1 MGRFKIHDTGEI
13 LYGKRKKERKKKR
26 KEKRKKEGK
35 KERKEKRKKEREK
48 ERKRHVPSPPPSL
61 FVNFLL
67 LVLRQCFCVLVFWNL
82 HCRLALDS

>member
-1 MGRFKIHDTGEI
+1 
-13 LYGKRKKERKKKR
+13 
-26 KEKRKKEGK
+26 
-35 KERKEKRKKEREK
+35 
-48 ERKRHVPSPPPSL
+48 VPSPPPRL